1 MMNRLGDSSL
11 ASLQQCETATEVNL
25 GLQTAFGLQ
34 WFVSLLIKPPHIDL
48 KLSLFP
54 LGPEPKVIYPKYLN
68 HVLFASQNVEG
79 WPFCRNMMY
88 GRTSNCT
95 GQLWQPK

>member
-1 MMNRLGDSSL
+1 MKRLGDSSH
-11 ASLQQCETATEVNL
+11 ASLQQSATAKEVNR
-25 GLQTAFGLQ
+25 GLQTAFVLQ
-34 WFVSLLIKPPHIDL
+34 WFLSLLIKPPHIDL
-48 KLSLFP
+48 KLSLLP

-68 HVLFASQNVEG
+68 CALFASQNVEG

-95 GQLWQPK
+95 GQLWQLQ